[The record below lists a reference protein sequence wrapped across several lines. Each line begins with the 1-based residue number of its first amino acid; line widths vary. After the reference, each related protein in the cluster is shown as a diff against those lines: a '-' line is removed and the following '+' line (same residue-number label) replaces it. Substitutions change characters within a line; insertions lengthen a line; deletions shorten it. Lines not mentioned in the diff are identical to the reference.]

1 MVEHIGSKRTGDQT
15 GAPGTGVN
23 RLPLRA
29 HGHMQLTDRDVEILV
44 WVARHG
50 IVTVDQITVKFFP
63 TPHGKSA
70 CFQRVRKL
78 CDTSPP
84 LLQRE
89 RTHYQEPS
97 VLRVTTHGARIADVG
112 LSPAHIVYA
121 EVPHALSLVDLTEA
135 ILALHPDATLI
146 TERERRAERYRDKRK
161 GLRKTTGRIP
171 DAVFTLPAKGSRKEQ
186 TIAVELDRTA
196 RSKMDAEAVIRAYL
210 SERYDHVW
218 WYVRPSR
225 VASLTEIVK
234 RGRVAD
240 LFEVRPW
247 QGR

>member
-1 MVEHIGSKRTGDQT
+1 MAEHNGSKRTGVKT
-15 GAPGTGVN
+15 GAN

-50 IVTVDQITVKFFP
+50 IVTVDQISAKFFP
-63 TPHGKSA
+63 TPSGKSA

-78 CDTSPP
+78 CDASPP
-84 LLQRE
+84 LLQRD

-112 LSPAHIVYA
+112 LSPARIVYA
-121 EVPHALSLVDLTEA
+121 EVPHALSLVDLTEE
-135 ILALHPDATLI
+135 ILTLHPDAILI

-171 DAVFTLPAKGSRKEQ
+171 DAVFMLPAKGSRKEQ
-186 TIAVELDRTA
+186 VIAVELDRTA

-210 SERYDHVW
+210 SERYDQVW

-225 VASLTEIVK
+225 VATLREIVK

-247 QGR
+247 QGH